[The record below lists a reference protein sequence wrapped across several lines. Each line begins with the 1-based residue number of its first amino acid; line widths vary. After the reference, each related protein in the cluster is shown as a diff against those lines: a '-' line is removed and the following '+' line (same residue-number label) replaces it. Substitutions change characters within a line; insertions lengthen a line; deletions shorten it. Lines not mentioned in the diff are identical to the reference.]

1 MRLPP
6 SSDTLILEICVDTL
20 EGAWTAAECGAGRIE
35 LCAALD
41 VGGLTP
47 SAGMMS
53 AASKLPVD
61 VYAMIRPR
69 AGDFY
74 YSDAEKAVMLRD
86 IQMAENAG
94 LEGVVIGA
102 VTERRELD
110 RDFLA
115 TAIENT
121 SLSVTLHR
129 AIDTVK
135 DYASAVETAIEL
147 GFERILSSGQATTAD
162 LGREALASAVKQAAG
177 RISIMAGSGVSA
189 ANAQSLLA
197 HAGVHELHASCGSY
211 VDAPSPDALES
222 KLGFVGETGV
232 RSTDAKLVRALRDAM
247 DKYLEAAA

>member
-1 MRLPP
+1 MSLPP
-6 SSDTLILEICVDTL
+6 SNDNLILEICVDTL
-20 EGAWTAAECGAGRIE
+20 EGAWTAAECGADRIE
-35 LCAALD
+35 LCAALGD
-41 VGGLTP
+41 GGLTP

-74 YSDAEKAVMLRD
+74 FSDAEKALMLRD
-86 IQMAENAG
+86 IQMAESTG

-115 TAIENT
+115 AAIEST
-121 SLSVTLHR
+121 TLPLTLHR

-135 DYASAVETAIEL
+135 DYSIAVETAIEL
-147 GFERILSSGQATTAD
+147 GFERILSSGQASTAD
-162 LGREALASAVKQAAG
+162 LGRDALAAAVKQAAG

-189 ANAQSLLA
+189 ASAERLLL
-197 HAGVHELHASCGSY
+197 HAGVRELHASCASY
-211 VDAPSPDALES
+211 VDAPSPDALEN
-222 KLGFVGETGV
+222 KLGFVAKTGV